1 MEGDAQ
7 KWFATLPVGSIR
19 NFNDLMEKFRAQF
32 RYRTER
38 IPTITDLSQVVQKAD
53 ESFEDYVN
61 RWRSVAS
68 KMSFA
73 IPESEAVEMV
83 IEHMTGPLKT
93 AVAYGN
99 PTTFVKLFDRV
110 ARMER
115 RTKDGTIPLSSSSQP
130 SSKPPSSYQA
140 RKKTTKA
147 AATPNAATM
156 EEESQMGAV
165 EVRLPDQKQSGRNLS
180 QKTPS
185 NDRRPPQTD
194 DRRRLHQDARVPYD
208 YGGGKKGATVRPDR
222 IIIPK

>member
-1 MEGDAQ
+1 MRRN
-7 KWFATLPVGSIR
+7 GSLLFPWGRLEISMTSWR
-19 NFNDLMEKFRAQF
+19 SSELSSAIALNVFR
-32 RYRTER
+32 
-38 IPTITDLSQVVQKAD
+38 LSLICPQVVQKAD

-115 RTKDGTIPLSSSSQP
+115 RTKDGDYSLIFIISAFFKASIKLS
-130 SSKPPSSYQA
+130 
-140 RKKTTKA
+140 
-147 AATPNAATM
+147 
-156 EEESQMGAV
+156 G
-165 EVRLPDQKQSGRNLS
+165 
-180 QKTPS
+180 
-185 NDRRPPQTD
+185 
-194 DRRRLHQDARVPYD
+194 
-208 YGGGKKGATVRPDR
+208 
-222 IIIPK
+222 